1 MTSHASRRE
10 FTRRQALL
18 AGLGSAAPWALN
30 LATLS
35 GAAGLLAGS
44 AQAAGE
50 DYRAL
55 VCVFLQGAND
65 NHNTVVPFDDATYA
79 AYQRIRTTIALPQ
92 ADLAATELV
101 PTNPWPDGRRM
112 ALHPSLAPLKTLFDS
127 GRVALAMNVG
137 TLTAPLTL
145 PGYNAGA
152 DRPSKLFS
160 HNDQQATWNSGG
172 PDTPNGWGGRAADLM
187 LAGNGSAGLFTAIT
201 TGGGLFLTGQH
212 ATAYQVGTN
221 GSTEVA
227 KVFGSDAATAAIK
240 RVMQQ
245 SSTHLFQETHAAVAR
260 QSIAAD
266 LQVRAAIGGGP
277 SLVFPNT
284 SLGNQLKIVAR
295 LIAARST
302 LGPKRQVF
310 FVSLG
315 GWDMHN
321 NLIADHPGQLGQV
334 ADAMKA
340 FYDATVTLG
349 LADKVTTFTASDFG
363 RTLSNNGDG
372 SDHGWGSYHFVMGDA
387 VDGKRW
393 FGQLPAMA
401 VNGPDDVGG
410 GRLLPAIAVD
420 QYAATLA
427 TWFGV
432 PVGNLADVIPRIG
445 RFGTANLGFMK
456 AVA

>member
-1 MTSHASRRE
+1 MTHQASRRE
-10 FTRRQALL
+10 FTRRQALF

-35 GAAGLLAGS
+35 GAA
-44 AQAAGE
+44 QAAGE

-55 VCVFLQGAND
+55 VCIFLAGAND
-65 NHNTVVPFDDATYA
+65 NHNTVVPLDDTSYA

-112 ALHPSLAPLKTLFDS
+112 ALHPSLAPLKPLFDA
-127 GRVALAMNVG
+127 GQLALAMNVG
-137 TLTAPLTL
+137 TLTGPLTL
-145 PGYNAGA
+145 AGYNAGA
-152 DRPSKLFS
+152 DRPPKLFS

-172 PDTPNGWGGRAADLM
+172 PDAPTGWGGRAADLM
-187 LAGNGSAGLFTAIT
+187 LAGNGSASLFTAIT

-212 ATAYQVGTN
+212 ATAYQVGSN

-240 RVMQQ
+240 RLMQQ
-245 SSTHLFQETHAAVAR
+245 SSPHLFQETYASVAR

-266 LQVRAAIGGGP
+266 LQVRAAIGGASP
-277 SLVFPNT
+277 LVFPDT

-315 GWDMHN
+315 GLDMHN
-321 NLIADHPGQLGQV
+321 NLIADHPARLGQV

-340 FYDATVTLG
+340 FHDATVSLG

-387 VDGKRW
+387 VEGKRW

-427 TWFGV
+427 SWFGV
-432 PVGNLADVIPRIG
+432 QPGDLADVVPRIG
-445 RFGTANLGFMK
+445 RYATVNLGFMK
-456 AVA
+456 PAV

>member
-1 MTSHASRRE
+1 MTNPTSHRE

-18 AGLGSAAPWALN
+18 AGMGSAAPWALN

-35 GAAGLLAGS
+35 GAA
-44 AQAAGE
+44 QAAGE

-55 VCVFLQGAND
+55 VCIFMTGAND
-65 NHNTVVPFDDATYA
+65 NHNTVVPFDDLTHAEYL
-79 AYQRIRTTIALPQ
+79 RIRTTIALPK
-92 ADLAATELV
+92 ADLAATEVV

-112 ALHPSLAPLKTLFDS
+112 ALHPSLAPLKALFDN

-145 PGYNAGA
+145 AGYNGGG

-172 PDTPNGWGGRAADLM
+172 PDSPTGWGGRAADLM

-201 TGGGLFLTGQH
+201 TGGGLFLTGAH
-212 ATAYQVGTN
+212 ATAYQVGAN

-227 KVFGSDAATAAIK
+227 RVFGSDAATAAIK

-266 LQVRAAIGGGP
+266 LQVRAAIGGA
-277 SLVFPNT
+277 STLVFPDT

-295 LIAARST
+295 LIAARGT

-315 GWDMHN
+315 GFDMHN
-321 NLIADHPGQLGQV
+321 NLIADHPARLAQV

-393 FGQLPAMA
+393 FGQLPTIA

-432 PVGNLADVIPRIG
+432 QPGDLAAVVPRIG
-445 RFGTANLGFMK
+445 RYGSANLGFMK
-456 AVA
+456 PAA